1 MSAPTTIDQAQD
13 SARRASDSPWAHG
26 WARLGFAARGVVYI
40 VIGLIALDV
49 VRDGGRG
56 DDASKA
62 GALREIAERPF
73 GSALLVTLA
82 VGTAGYAMWRATEAV
97 WGKRDEED
105 EKKRAAKRLGS
116 AGRAVFY
123 AAFCLTTVRFILD
136 GPSSG
141 TQGDQQEQTMVTR
154 ALELPAGQL
163 IVAGVGVAVIAGA
176 LYIGYRGL
184 SQKFNERLDT
194 SEMGPVTGAAVD
206 VLGTVGMIARSVVFA
221 LAGYLL
227 IRAAID
233 YNADEA
239 SGLDGTLKTL
249 AQATYGQVILALTAL
264 GLICYGLYSW
274 AEARYRDLDED
285 QTGSAAKRST
295 PLPSGSRSVA

>member
-1 MSAPTTIDQAQD
+1 M
-13 SARRASDSPWAHG
+13 
-26 WARLGFAARGVVYI
+26 
-40 VIGLIALDV
+40 IGLIALDV
-49 VRDGGRG
+49 ARDGGRG

-62 GALREIAERPF
+62 GALREISERPF
-73 GSALLVTLA
+73 GGALLVVLA
-82 VGTAGYAMWRATEAV
+82 VGLAGYAMWRATEAV

-105 EKKRAAKRLGS
+105 EKKRSAKRLGS
-116 AGRAVFY
+116 AARAVLY
-123 AAFCLTTVRFILD
+123 AAFCITTVRFILD

-141 TQGDQQEQTMVTR
+141 TQGDEQEQTMVTR
-154 ALELPAGQL
+154 ALELPAGQF
-163 IVAGVGVAVIAGA
+163 IVAGFGAAIIAGA
-176 LYIGYRGL
+176 IYIGYRGL

-206 VLGTVGMIARSVVFA
+206 VLGTVGMIARSVVFT

-233 YNADEA
+233 YDPDKA

-249 AQATYGQVILALTAL
+249 AQATYGQAILVVTAL

-274 AEARYRDLDED
+274 AEARYRQLE
-285 QTGSAAKRST
+285 QGQAGSAAKRST
-295 PLPSGSRSVA
+295 PLPSGSRKLA